1 MNQVVNT
8 ITAEELFG
16 VGSTLVEQIDERV
29 LSGVASLGSWYQ
41 VATGVVALLFIFILV
56 CYNNP
61 LRVLFSSFIGRSS
74 YSNLSV
80 FSSEIRNI
88 ELLTSLGGVSMLSLV
103 VMRLGVMEE
112 FAMVRHAMGA
122 MSAWMFGAMSFLAI
136 FATIFFERGMLYLVG
151 LISGHEAACINMW
164 HLKLLHFST
173 AIIVVTPFVILALL
187 TEGVVAIIAFYISV
201 AVSSVALVLFVK
213 DSFLLFNT
221 QRFSIFHWILYL
233 CALEFF
239 PLSLLLAPIVR

>member
-1 MNQVVNT
+1 MNQAVNT
-8 ITAEELFG
+8 ITAEDLFG

-56 CYNNP
+56 RYSNP
-61 LRVLFSSFIGRSS
+61 LQVLFSSFIGKSS
-74 YSNLSV
+74 LSNLSV

-88 ELLTSLGGVSMLSLV
+88 EVLTSIGGVSMLSLL

-112 FAMVRHAMGA
+112 FPMVRQAMGS
-122 MSAWMFGAMSFLAI
+122 MSVWAFGALSFVAI
-136 FATIFFERGMLYLVG
+136 FATIFYEQ
-151 LISGHEAACINMW
+151 ACINMW
-164 HLKLLHFST
+164 HIKLLHFSV
-173 AIIVVTPFVILALL
+173 AILVVTPFAILALL
-187 TEGVVAIIAFYISV
+187 TDGVLAVIAFYISV
-201 AVSSVALVLFVK
+201 AVSSVSLVLFVK
-213 DSFLLFNT
+213 DSFLFFNT

-239 PLSLLLAPIVR
+239 PLSLLFAPIVR

>member
-1 MNQVVNT
+1 MNQAVNT
-8 ITAEELFG
+8 ISAEELFG

-56 CYNNP
+56 RYSNP
-61 LRVLFSSFIGRSS
+61 LQVLFSSFIGKSS
-74 YSNLSV
+74 LSNLSV

-88 ELLTSLGGVSMLSLV
+88 EVLTSIGGVSMLSLL

-112 FAMVRHAMGA
+112 FSMVRQAMGS
-122 MSAWMFGAMSFLAI
+122 MSVWAFGALSFVAI
-136 FATIFFERGMLYLVG
+136 FATIFFERGMLHLVG
-151 LISGHEAACINMW
+151 IISEHEQACINMW
-164 HLKLLHFST
+164 HIKLLHFSV
-173 AIIVVTPFVILALL
+173 AILVVTPFAILALL
-187 TEGVVAIIAFYISV
+187 TDGVLALIAFYISV
-201 AVSSVALVLFVK
+201 AVSSVSLVLFVK
-213 DSFLLFNT
+213 DSFLFFNT

-239 PLSLLLAPIVR
+239 PLSLLLAPMVR

>member
-1 MNQVVNT
+1 MNT

-16 VGSTLVEQIDERV
+16 VGSALVEQIDERV

-103 VMRLGVMEE
+103 VMRLGVMED
-112 FAMVRHAMGA
+112 FAMV
-122 MSAWMFGAMSFLAI
+122 
-136 FATIFFERGMLYLVG
+136 
-151 LISGHEAACINMW
+151 
-164 HLKLLHFST
+164 
-173 AIIVVTPFVILALL
+173 
-187 TEGVVAIIAFYISV
+187 
-201 AVSSVALVLFVK
+201 
-213 DSFLLFNT
+213 
-221 QRFSIFHWILYL
+221 
-233 CALEFF
+233 
-239 PLSLLLAPIVR
+239 